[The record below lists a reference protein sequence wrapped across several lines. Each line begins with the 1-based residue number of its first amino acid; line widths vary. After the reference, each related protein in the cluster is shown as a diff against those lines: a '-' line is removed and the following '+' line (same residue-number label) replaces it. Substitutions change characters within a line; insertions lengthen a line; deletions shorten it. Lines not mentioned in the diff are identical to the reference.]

1 MRANEFLTELF
12 QSHSG
17 YEINSVPYGDTVQ
30 NGQLKYV
37 FVTDPDDKNEYGRQG
52 EVVIKQIKDANVD
65 LIFVEFN
72 IEGSTDTSGLGDQFK
87 ILGAVVKS
95 VNRYCRIYKP
105 KYIVFETED
114 PKKLSMYKAMVRR
127 QVFPGYQTIVQSLDD
142 YNKLIATDKELTN
155 QIGPRLAGF
164 ADEMVMLQRT
174 EGADNIKPPEVKGQ
188 YVIYGLNKY
197 RGKVFHRLD
206 APSQD
211 KALQFAREWIEQ
223 NSKRLGERWGLDRGR
238 HWDLAKDT
246 HGEFAPAPAGQYSV
260 VGQN

>member
-1 MRANEFLTELF
+1 MRAKEFLTELF

-87 ILGAVVKS
+87 ILGAVVKA

-114 PKKLSMYKAMVRR
+114 PKKLGMYKSMVRR

-142 YNKLIATDKELTN
+142 YNKLIATDKELTK

-206 APSQD
+206 APSD
-211 KALQFAREWIEQ
+211 GKALQFAREWIEQ
-223 NSKRLGERWGLDRGR
+223 NSARLGERWGLDRGR
-238 HWDLAKDT
+238 HWDLAKDP
-246 HGEFAPAPAGQYSV
+246 HGEFAPAPEGQYSV

>member
-1 MRANEFLTELF
+1 MRAKEFLTELF

-17 YEINSVPYGDTVQ
+17 YEITSVPYGDTVQ

-37 FVTDPDDKNEYGRQG
+37 FTTDPDDKNEYGRQG

-87 ILGAVVKS
+87 ILGAVVKA

-142 YNKLIATDKELTN
+142 YNKLIATDKELTK

-164 ADEMVMLQRT
+164 ADEMVMLKRT
-174 EGADNIKPPEVKGQ
+174 EGADNIKSPEVKGQ

-206 APSQD
+206 APSD
-211 KALQFAREWIEQ
+211 GKALQFAREWIEQ
-223 NSKRLGERWGLDRGR
+223 NSARLGERWGLDKGR
-238 HWDLAKDT
+238 HWDLAKDP
-246 HGEFAPAPAGQYSV
+246 HGEFAPAPEGQYSV